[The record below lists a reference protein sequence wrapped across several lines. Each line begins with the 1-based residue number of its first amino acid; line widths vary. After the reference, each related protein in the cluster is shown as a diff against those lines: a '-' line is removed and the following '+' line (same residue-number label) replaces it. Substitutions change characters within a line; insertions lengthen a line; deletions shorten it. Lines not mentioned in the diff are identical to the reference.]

1 MERQTKQRHAIEAAI
16 REGGRPLLPAEL
28 VTLAQ
33 ETVPG
38 INIATVYRCVK
49 ALAEEGVIRA
59 VELSGEPAR
68 YERADL
74 HHHHH
79 FRCDEC
85 ERVFDVPGCRGGVE
99 SNVPDGFSVR
109 AHEVVLFGRCAECER
124 PSRKRTRS
132 ATTARRSSR

>member
-1 MERQTKQRHAIEAAI
+1 MERQTKQRHAIQAAI
-16 REGGRPLLPAEL
+16 REGGRPLLPAE
-28 VTLAQ
+28 VVAMAQ
-33 ETVPG
+33 QTVPG

-59 VELSGEPAR
+59 VELPGEPAR

-79 FRCDEC
+79 FRCDDC

-99 SNVPDGFSVR
+99 ANVPDGFSVR

-124 PSRKRTRS
+124 PKRRPARSTAMAQRRKR
-132 ATTARRSSR
+132 

>member
-49 ALAEEGVIRA
+49 ALAEEGVITTSVA
-59 VELSGEPAR
+59 TSASVSLT
-68 YERADL
+68 
-74 HHHHH
+74 
-79 FRCDEC
+79 F
-85 ERVFDVPGCRGGVE
+85 PG
-99 SNVPDGFSVR
+99 
-109 AHEVVLFGRCAECER
+109 AA
-124 PSRKRTRS
+124 
-132 ATTARRSSR
+132 AA